1 MYECIFFIGFV
12 IMFFV
17 FNVFILIDLLVIK
30 FFVGNIVFIKLYL
43 YVIEVFNI

>member
-30 FFVGNIVFIKLYL
+30 FYVGNIVFVLI
-43 YVIEVFNI
+43 

>member
-17 FNVFILIDLLVIK
+17 FNVFLIDLLVIK
-30 FFVGNIVFIKLYL
+30 FFVGNIVFVLI
-43 YVIEVFNI
+43 